1 MTSAFGGRSTPYA
14 MALFLG
20 FPMHVDA
27 ERLKNVQPLRAI
39 TRHGWTAS
47 NGVCCALS
55 EVWMM
60 VGIDAD

>member
-1 MTSAFGGRSTPYA
+1 

-20 FPMHVDA
+20 FPMQADA
-27 ERLKNVQPLRAI
+27 EHLKNMHPLRAI
-39 TRHGWTAS
+39 TRHGGAAS
-47 NGVCCALS
+47 NGVCCTLS

>member
-1 MTSAFGGRSTPYA
+1 MTSAFGGRSIPYA

-20 FPMHVDA
+20 FPMQADA
-27 ERLKNVQPLRAI
+27 ERLKNGQPLRAI
-39 TRHGWTAS
+39 TRHGRAAS
-47 NGVCCALS
+47 NGVRCALS

>member
-1 MTSAFGGRSTPYA
+1 VTSAFGGRSIPYA

-20 FPMHVDA
+20 FPMQCDA
-27 ERLKNVQPLRAI
+27 ERLKNMRSLRAI

-47 NGVCCALS
+47 NGVRCALRK
-55 EVWMM
+55 VWMM